1 MQCMQNLMKESIS
14 IDDKAKRKSM
24 FSMRIVK
31 QRSYVDGVKNDF
43 EKIVKTL
50 KVESKSK
57 NQEVRN
63 EVMGTFAILF

>member
-57 NQEVRN
+57 N
-63 EVMGTFAILF
+63 